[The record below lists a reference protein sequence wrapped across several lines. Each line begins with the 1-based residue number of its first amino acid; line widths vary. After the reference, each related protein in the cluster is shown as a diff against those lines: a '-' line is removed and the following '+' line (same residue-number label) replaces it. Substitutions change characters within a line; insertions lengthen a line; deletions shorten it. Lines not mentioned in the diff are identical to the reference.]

1 MHAEW
6 QHLASAASIIAAL
19 DLDGT
24 LLPFAPTPQ
33 EAVIDGDTAALIDQL
48 SKCPGVT
55 FGIISG
61 RPRALVED
69 LNRRLPH
76 IALAAEHGVWRYAS
90 AHASFRETSA
100 ASSARPFSVTIRS
113 RVASQ

>member
-6 QHLASAASIIAAL
+6 QHLASAASIVAAI

-33 EAVIDGDTAALIDQL
+33 EAVIDSDTAALIDQL
-48 SKCPGVT
+48 ANCPGLT

-69 LNRRLPH
+69 INKRFPT

-90 AHASFRETSA
+90 GVWETD
-100 ASSARPFSVTIRS
+100 RKSV
-113 RVASQ
+113 V